1 MLLATVTWHDRG
13 KLEVQGVVQLTGK
26 WEKDE
31 LRNVNALV
39 HDLRLSGLIS
49 HLSRSF
55 YEEGHFSRFSN
66 SIR

>member
-31 LRNVNALV
+31 LRNVDALV

-49 HLSRSF
+49 HLFRSF
-55 YEEGHFSRFSN
+55 Y
-66 SIR
+66 